1 MTVTMVP
8 LGCSV
13 HSARLALPKPKRPGH
28 RNFLGRVQE
37 PPLRTCEQSPGLI
50 DPWPLQPGPIAGLFA
65 AEHVHLP
72 LWGNGT
78 SVWEG
83 CLAVGKVDTFPG
95 LEYAYIHQDQALVS
109 SSNLLVNPNYGG
121 ALWLS
126 L

>member
-1 MTVTMVP
+1 MKKILLVGDHAPT
-8 LGCSV
+8 
-13 HSARLALPKPKRPGH
+13 RLMFSQILAQQDASYHILEASSFGPWLLP
-28 RNFLGRVQE
+28 
-37 PPLRTCEQSPGLI
+37 
-50 DPWPLQPGPIAGLFA
+50 PGPIGGLPAAGSA
-65 AEHVHLP
+65 HLP

-83 CLAVGKVDTFPG
+83 CLAVGKVDTFLG